1 MKKVN
6 QYLEDRIEVLMT
18 IISIYKKCDSNLVDV
33 YKWIQLFVSRY
44 NDNIANNN
52 DLGKVGKYYSKL
64 T

>member
-18 IISIYKKCDSNLVDV
+18 IINVFKKCDSNLVNV

-44 NDNIANNN
+44 NNIVNNN
-52 DLGKVGKYYSKL
+52 YLVKGGKYYL
-64 T
+64 